1 MRVHEDQQATLHAR
15 TFVVDGTW
23 VSVRTMDFHNRS
35 LALDDESTLMVCFL
49 GDLRHSE
56 EIGPAVFGR
65 RPPVRLVV
73 EWAAILITRLP

>member
-1 MRVHEDQQATLHAR
+1 
-15 TFVVDGTW
+15 
-23 VSVRTMDFHNRS
+23 MDFHNRS